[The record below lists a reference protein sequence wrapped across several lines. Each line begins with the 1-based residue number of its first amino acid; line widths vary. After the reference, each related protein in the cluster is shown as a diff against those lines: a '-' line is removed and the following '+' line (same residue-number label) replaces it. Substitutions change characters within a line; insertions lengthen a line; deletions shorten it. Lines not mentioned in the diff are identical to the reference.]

1 MKHLVNTIWERSRCG
16 LSDSWLVVLNDGG
29 AGAEPVRPKS
39 VRVFRDVCSDRRGRP
54 RTAAVPEKNVRVL
67 GDVGSDRR
75 GRPRTAAV
83 PEKSVRVLGDVG
95 SDRRGGR
102 GRPRS
107 QRRPFV
113 C

>member
-39 VRVFRDVCSDRRGRP
+39 VRV
-54 RTAAVPEKNVRVL
+54 L

-83 PEKSVRVLGDVG
+83 PEKSVRVLRDGAC
-95 SDRRGGR
+95 DRRGCYALPLIEFAKMNSAPDTGDID
-102 GRPRS
+102 PRS
-107 QRRPFV
+107 T
-113 C
+113 